1 MITIFGLKYFYLP
14 CGKIILIIVGADK
27 DGKRIEIHLGEE
39 IKVLYKISGFTWI
52 ANKPFKINS
61 IEEIHNYCKDISLYF
76 KQTPRHML
84 KRPVWIFV
92 GSSSLVNRILE
103 SLSLSIFYISKKPF
117 TGRIIEDIIY
127 SESNNYSHICIEDY
141 LYISVIFSEYR
152 IISESFQSIYI
163 FTGDSNKGKSYIS
176 SNTSLSVYETDKSQ
190 SLPNVLSYD
199 IVVVGKKY
207 PFDIEMIS
215 KIIDKNMNIIH
226 VNFV

>member
-1 MITIFGLKYFYLP
+1 MMKIFGLKYFYLP
-14 CGKIILIIVGADK
+14 CGKIILIIVAVDK
-27 DGKRIEIHLGEE
+27 DGKRVEIHLDKE

-52 ANKPFKINS
+52 AKKPFKINS
-61 IEEIHNYCKDISLYF
+61 IEEIHNYCKDIPLHF

-84 KRPVWIFV
+84 KRPVWIFI
-92 GSSSLVNRILE
+92 GLFFLVSPILE
-103 SLSLSIFYISKKPF
+103 SLSLSIFYISKNLF

-127 SESNNYSHICIEDY
+127 AGLDDYSSICIEDY

-152 IISESFQSIYI
+152 IISESSQFIYV

-176 SNTSLSVYETDKSQ
+176 SNTNLSIYETDQ
-190 SLPNVLSYD
+190 CESLPNVFLCN
-199 IVVVGKKY
+199 IIVVGKKY